1 MALEATVGTLRRA
14 RVKVKAKVKE
24 EKVER
29 DLNVRIGMTIGTIPM
44 VKTWEELPGGMTD
57 PPRVST
63 SRTEADL
70 KTGLTEIGPPLIP
83 GTGQSPELK
92 GPTPSQ
98 LDLLPEVMTLTPLIN
113 SRALNISGP
122 GILLPLNI

>member
-1 MALEATVGTLRRA
+1 MAPEATVGTLRRA

-63 SRTEADL
+63 PRTEADL
-70 KTGLTEIGPPLIP
+70 KTGLTEIG
-83 GTGQSPELK
+83 
-92 GPTPSQ
+92 
-98 LDLLPEVMTLTPLIN
+98 LP
-113 SRALNISGP
+113 
-122 GILLPLNI
+122 